1 MLVEIERKFL
11 LAASGSLRHPVL
23 DAAERVNLEQIY
35 LEVSAHAEER
45 IRRKEGKEAVHY
57 AHTILRPLRPG
68 VREIE
73 EVEITGDQYDALRE
87 RHDPGRRPVTKERW
101 FFTWR
106 GQLFELDDIRE
117 PASRACRILEIQLDD
132 ERQEVVLPD
141 FLRIDREVT
150 GVPQFSNADIA
161 RG

>member
-1 MLVEIERKFL
+1 VLIEIERKFL
-11 LAASGSLRHPVL
+11 LAASESLRHPIL
-23 DAAERVNLEQIY
+23 DAAERVSLEQIY
-35 LEVSAHAEER
+35 LGVSAHAEER
-45 IRRKEGKEAVHY
+45 IRRRSGNDTIRY
-57 AHTILRPLRPG
+57 AHTILRPLRAG

-73 EVEITGDQYDALRE
+73 EVEITADQYEKLRE
-87 RHDPGRRPVTKERW
+87 RQDPDRRPVTKDRW

-106 GQLFELDDIRE
+106 EQLFELDDIRQ

-132 ERQEVVLPD
+132 ERDEVILPD

-150 GVPQFSNADIA
+150 GVAQYSNADIA